1 MRTEPSLLEVRPLR
15 KSIAV
20 LGAGPG
26 LGHAVARR
34 YAQAGYDVVLVAR
47 RPNPSN
53 YSPEN

>member
-1 MRTEPSLLEVRPLR
+1 MP

-20 LGAGPG
+20 LSAGPG

-47 RPNPSN
+47 LPNPSN